1 MSFIVYKLLFP
12 NGETYVGRTRR
23 LSQRLEEHRQMRGH
37 FTMKV
42 LGKYMIT
49 NVHGWG
55 KIEPRLEYLW
65 YQREKPTLNKICAG
79 GHYFK
84 RDNKRHSEVIKNYE
98 HFETKFRITDF
109 A

>member
-1 MSFIVYKLLFP
+1 MYFVVYKLLFP
-12 NGETYVGRTRR
+12 SGETYIGRTRR
-23 LSQRLEEHRQMRGH
+23 LSQRLEEHQKMKGY

-55 KIEPRLEYLW
+55 KIEPRIEYLW
-65 YQREKPTLNKICAG
+65 YQRERPTLNKICAG
-79 GHYFK
+79 GYYFK
-84 RDNKRHSEVIKNYE
+84 RDNKRHNEVIKNYE
-98 HFETKFRITDF
+98 HFETEFRIIDF